1 VRRSIINRIGLAA
14 IAGCIAAGSLA
25 VAGCGGGD
33 DTTTTGAGG
42 ASGASGSAPLSKEEF
57 ISQANAICADANG
70 QIQALE
76 APPQNAQS
84 VTEVVP
90 FLEQGFAI
98 ASDSATR
105 LEALTPPSELQSER
119 DKLVADT
126 NKQKA
131 LTEKLIAAAKA
142 DDASQFQALSQ
153 QIDAIDKRD
162 DAIAR
167 SIGVTECAKN
177 VDPQG

>member
-1 VRRSIINRIGLAA
+1 VRRSIINRIGLAV

-42 ASGASGSAPLSKEEF
+42 ASGASGATPLSKEEF

-70 QIQALE
+70 QIEALE

-98 ASDSATR
+98 ASDSATK
-105 LEALTPPSELQSER
+105 LEAPTPPSELQSER
-119 DKLVADT
+119 DELVADT
-126 NKQKA
+126 KKKIA
-131 LTEKLIAAAKA
+131 LTEKAIAAAKA

-153 QIDAIDKRD
+153 QVEAIDNKD
-162 DAIAR
+162 DALAS
-167 SIGVTECAKN
+167 SIGITECAKN
-177 VDPQG
+177 VDAQG